1 MCGWWTERK
10 RGRTYLP
17 PENAA
22 VRKERKEKE
31 VGRKKEDGREGN
43 RDRIRPSVSGGGGGS
58 TVVKLI

>member
-1 MCGWWTERK
+1 M
-10 RGRTYLP
+10 P